1 MWTSYETA
9 KVPSMPHRHFQLLV
23 KIQRENGVQLV
34 EGHNNNKAGKFA
46 YLLKSYI
53 LNYFNFIGGTNP

>member
-1 MWTSYETA
+1 
-9 KVPSMPHRHFQLLV
+9 MPHRHFQLLV
-23 KIQRENGVQLV
+23 KIQWENGVQLV